1 CRLPSICSIH
11 WRTYPPPIKT
21 ACAPTCHSWL
31 TSLVITKNNPA
42 AQKEN
47 TMSYST
53 VKDVLD
59 YSRKLHEH
67 TRNLYQQL
75 RDHTQRERED
85 MMLTLLAAH
94 ENTLADAMASMQ
106 EHTSQKVLQEWHQF
120 EPGSISEALQ
130 DARELHPDISVD
142 ELVKVALRI
151 DDYLISLYRQILSE
165 TTSDLARAVFERM
178 IRLEEAEK
186 MRTVRAALSANDW

>member
-1 CRLPSICSIH
+1 
-11 WRTYPPPIKT
+11 
-21 ACAPTCHSWL
+21 
-31 TSLVITKNNPA
+31 
-42 AQKEN
+42 
-47 TMSYST
+47 MSYST

-67 TRNLYQQL
+67 ARNLYQQL
-75 RDHTQRERED
+75 RDQTQRERVD
-85 MMLTLLAAH
+85 MMLNLLAAH

-130 DARELHPDISVD
+130 DARELHPDISID

-151 DDYLISLYRQILSE
+151 DDYLINLYRQMLSE
-165 TTSDLARAVFERM
+165 TTSDDARAVFESL
-178 IRLEEAEK
+178 IRLEETEK

>member
-1 CRLPSICSIH
+1 
-11 WRTYPPPIKT
+11 
-21 ACAPTCHSWL
+21 
-31 TSLVITKNNPA
+31 
-42 AQKEN
+42 
-47 TMSYST
+47 
-53 VKDVLD
+53 DVLD

-67 TRNLYQQL
+67 TSNLYQQL
-75 RDHTQRERED
+75 RDQTQRERVD

-142 ELVKVALRI
+142 ELDKVAQHI
-151 DDYLISLYRQILSE
+151 DYYLISLYRQIISE
-165 TTSDLARAVFERM
+165 ITSDNARAVFESL
-178 IRLEEAEK
+178 IRLEE
-186 MRTVRAALSANDW
+186 

>member
-1 CRLPSICSIH
+1 
-11 WRTYPPPIKT
+11 
-21 ACAPTCHSWL
+21 
-31 TSLVITKNNPA
+31 
-42 AQKEN
+42 
-47 TMSYST
+47 MSYST

-75 RDHTQRERED
+75 RDQTQRDRVD
-85 MMLTLLAAH
+85 MMLNLLAAH
-94 ENTLADAMASMQ
+94 ENTLAEAMISMQ

-130 DARELHPDISVD
+130 DAHELHPDISID

-151 DDYLISLYRQILSE
+151 DDYLINLYRQMLSE
-165 TTSDLARAVFERM
+165 TTSDDARAVFESL
-178 IRLEEAEK
+178 IRLEETEK